1 MNTTR
6 REAAGTIAK
15 HGPVPVVMPVED
27 LLRRCVS
34 IIRRRLPG
42 EEWGIWVFGS
52 QADGRAHAGS
62 DLDLAVA
69 GPRPIPLTELGEI
82 REEIE
87 QIPTLRS
94 VDIVDLSAAGTRL
107 FRSVISRGRRVA

>member
-1 MNTTR
+1 MNLTQ
-6 REAAGTIAK
+6 REAVGPVAN
-15 HGPVPVVMPVED
+15 HGPAPVVMPVED

-34 IIRRRLPG
+34 IIRRHLPG
-42 EEWGIWVFGS
+42 EEWEIWVFGS

-62 DLDLAVA
+62 DVDLAVA

-94 VDIVDLSAAGTRL
+94 VDIVDLSVAGTHL
-107 FRSVISRGRRVA
+107 SQSVILRGRRVA